1 MTFRTPN
8 PSMNV
13 RTMLDLRRV
22 KEHLSLLQE
31 QIATGKR
38 IIRPG
43 DDPTGA
49 ALIVD
54 FRNSIEQ
61 NKQYVKQAESA
72 ESFLQSTETALLD
85 GVNTEIIRLLEL
97 GSQALGNSTGAA
109 GRAALAPEVNGI
121 RTNLI
126 SLANT
131 QQQGK
136 YLFAGSATTTIP
148 FTASATGATYSG
160 NNDTISLDVSV
171 SAAVGTNLP
180 GDSVFFGQSAALPPT
195 ATAGPGSGG
204 DLFTQVTALR
214 DALTAN
220 NVPGI
225 QAAFDNLKGIYTR
238 MQNSITELGG
248 RQASLGQLKEMVA
261 DFNTSLQ
268 GIQNSYESVDL
279 PQAIT
284 DYQREEI
291 TQQAALSIIGRSN
304 EQNLFNYLA

>member
-43 DDPTGA
+43 DDPTGS

-72 ESFLQSTETALLD
+72 ESFLQSTESALLD
-85 GVNTEIIRLLEL
+85 GVNTEVIRLLEL

-109 GRAALAPEVNGI
+109 GRAALAPEVDGI

-148 FTASATGATYSG
+148 FAASATGATYSG

-171 SAAVGTNLP
+171 SAAVATNIP
-180 GDSVFFGQSAALPPT
+180 GDTVFFGQNAALPPT
-195 ATAGPGSGG
+195 ATAGPGSNG

-214 DALTAN
+214 NALTAN
-220 NVPGI
+220 NVPGV
-225 QAAFDNLKGIYTR
+225 QAAFDNLKSIYTR
-238 MQNSITELGG
+238 MQGTITELGG

-261 DFNTSLQ
+261 DFNTTLQ

-291 TQQAALSIIGRSN
+291 TQQAALSILGKSN
-304 EQNLFNYLA
+304 QQNLFNYLA